1 MSTASLVST
10 PYLAIAL
17 VAVLALSLFTGR
29 LRELVFLG
37 LNVLFLGAVVFG
49 PTQIYPAILFCV
61 TGYLLLQLVLRQ
73 PRWGFQVALGVY
85 VALFIYVMDYDF
97 LHWAL
102 PEWSLRAGI
111 LATVGLSFMFFKVI
125 HTMVEARSGTLGAVR
140 PLQYMNYCLNFS
152 VYLMGPIQRYQDY
165 RAQWTDETKA
175 IPETFEAHLDAV
187 LRILIGFM
195 KAYVIAGMIQP
206 FALAPSPE
214 LLELGRAE
222 LLGQVVAFY
231 FFLYFNFAGYC
242 DVAIG
247 VGSLLGVRPPE
258 NFNMPFLARNISDF
272 WLRFHRSLT
281 QWLTTYVFSPA
292 YKWALGH
299 PMLRGRPLLAANSAL
314 LLTMLVSG
322 LWHGT
327 TLSFLLFGLA
337 HGLFFLV
344 FRTWEALATRRFGV
358 PWLRQWRAR
367 PLVHAASVLVTF
379 TGVALSL
386 IFFRLE
392 AADAVAVL
400 ARLVGA

>member
-1 MSTASLVST
+1 V
-10 PYLAIAL
+10 
-17 VAVLALSLFTGR
+17 
-29 LRELVFLG
+29 
-37 LNVLFLGAVVFG
+37 
-49 PTQIYPAILFCV
+49 
-61 TGYLLLQLVLRQ
+61 
-73 PRWGFQVALGVY
+73 
-85 VALFIYVMDYDF
+85 LFIYLMDYDF

-102 PEWSLRAGI
+102 PEWSLRAGV

-125 HTMVEARSGTLGAVR
+125 HTMVEARSGTLGPVSA
-140 PLQYMNYCLNFS
+140 LQYANYCLNFS
-152 VYLMGPIQRYQDY
+152 VYLMGPIQRYQEY
-165 RAQWTDETKA
+165 RAQWTNEAAA

-187 LRILIGFM
+187 IRILVGFL

-206 FALAPSPE
+206 FALAPAPD
-214 LLELGRAE
+214 LMELGRLE

-258 NFNMPFLARNISDF
+258 NFDKPFQARNISDF

-292 YKWALGH
+292 YKWALEH
-299 PMLRGRPLLAANSAL
+299 PVLRSRPFLAANGAL
-314 LLTMLVSG
+314 VLTMLVSG

-327 TLSFLLFGLA
+327 TLSFLLFGLV

-344 FRTWEALATRRFGV
+344 FRSWETLAMRRFGS
-358 PWLRQWRAR
+358 PWLRRWRAR

-379 TGVALSL
+379 TVVALSL
-386 IFFRLE
+386 VFFRLE
-392 AADAVAVL
+392 AGDAVGVL
-400 ARLVGA
+400 TRLAGV